1 MIRQLRV
8 LLVSIFL
15 IGLGLTAFAQNT
27 QIQGQVADNSGAVIT
42 KALVRVVDQ
51 RTGTERR
58 VETNGSGQYI
68 VPGLVPSLY
77 KVFVQAKGFSTAV
90 STPIILTVG
99 QNAVLDFKMQVGQA
113 SQTITVNAGGLEINT
128 TDGSVGTVINR
139 QFVQSIPLNGR
150 SFQDLILLTPGVVTQ
165 SPQASPAAT
174 VGNNGDF
181 SVNGQRAE
189 SNYYTVDGVS
199 ADTSASFGN
208 VGSAAGGNVQ
218 SSTALGTTQSLVS
231 VDALQEFRVS
241 SSTYSAEYGRSPGG
255 QFSFVT
261 RSGTNDFHGDVFD
274 YLRNSYFDA
283 NNWFTD
289 YYGTAAPALRQNDFG
304 GTPGGPI
311 DIPYLYNGKDKT
323 FFFFSYEGLRL
334 TQPQPAQL
342 MYVPS
347 MELRQNANLPA
358 AIEPILNAF
367 PLPTPGGIDY
377 GTGLAQFIQTDSLP
391 SQIDSTSIRV
401 DEVPSSN
408 LRLFFR
414 YSDTP
419 SSSAGR
425 YLSVYE
431 PTVSGNQTY
440 TLGATTQLSH
450 DASDEFRLGYSN
462 SHGRES
468 FILDAFGGAQ
478 PINLETALAGPT
490 TSPNPAPE
498 VILLLGGN
506 ITGLPLNP
514 TSGQMHQWNL
524 VDTLSILRGH
534 HSMKAG
540 IDYRNIETTYLPNT
554 PSVDYL
560 YTSTSQ
566 LLSNAAISASA
577 AISAPKLVPT
587 FREFSAF
594 VQDEWRVSQ
603 AINLSFGLRWE
614 VDPPPGS
621 GYGPLPYT
629 LSGSLNEPSSLAL
642 APQNTPLWD
651 TTWCNLAPRL
661 GLAWLLNPRSG
672 HTTVFRAG
680 GGVFFDTG
688 NQTGALGFQDS
699 PGNYAIQYLSGT
711 PAPFPDLS
719 SLTLSTAPPYTSTA
733 VYAPYKHLQLPYA
746 LEWSAAIEQAVGQ
759 SQSFTISYVASN
771 GRRLLQ
777 ENEFSIQALN
787 PDFGTIIQY
796 TNGPTSNYQ
805 SLQTKFQRT
814 LSKGL
819 QVLASYTWSH
829 AIDYGSN
836 FFTIPLQRGNSD
848 FDVRNSFAAGFTW
861 QTPLA
866 HSGHIANALFN
877 SWELDGHAIARSGFP
892 VNITGN
898 ETLDPA
904 TGAYYYGGVD
914 LVPSQP
920 IYLSIHGIPGNRE
933 INRAAFSLPPAGAIG
948 NAPRNFV
955 RGFGATQMNLAI
967 NRDFRLHERLQLH
980 FRAEGFNIFNHPVF
994 GTVDARLTDSTF
1006 GQATN
1011 TLNQSLATTS
1021 SLYQMGG
1028 PRSMQFA
1035 LKLTF

>member
-304 GTPGGPI
+304 GTLGGPI

-498 VILLLGGN
+498 VILLL
-506 ITGLPLNP
+506 LPPDKCING
-514 TSGQMHQWNL
+514 TS
-524 VDTLSILRGH
+524 S
-534 HSMKAG
+534 
-540 IDYRNIETTYLPNT
+540 T
-554 PSVDYL
+554 PYQFSV
-560 YTSTSQ
+560 
-566 LLSNAAISASA
+566 
-577 AISAPKLVPT
+577 
-587 FREFSAF
+587 
-594 VQDEWRVSQ
+594 
-603 AINLSFGLRWE
+603 
-614 VDPPPGS
+614 
-621 GYGPLPYT
+621 
-629 LSGSLNEPSSLAL
+629 
-642 APQNTPLWD
+642 
-651 TTWCNLAPRL
+651 
-661 GLAWLLNPRSG
+661 
-672 HTTVFRAG
+672 
-680 GGVFFDTG
+680 
-688 NQTGALGFQDS
+688 
-699 PGNYAIQYLSGT
+699 
-711 PAPFPDLS
+711 
-719 SLTLSTAPPYTSTA
+719 
-733 VYAPYKHLQLPYA
+733 
-746 LEWSAAIEQAVGQ
+746 
-759 SQSFTISYVASN
+759 
-771 GRRLLQ
+771 
-777 ENEFSIQALN
+777 
-787 PDFGTIIQY
+787 GTI
-796 TNGPTSNYQ
+796 
-805 SLQTKFQRT
+805 
-814 LSKGL
+814 
-819 QVLASYTWSH
+819 V
-829 AIDYGSN
+829 
-836 FFTIPLQRGNSD
+836 
-848 FDVRNSFAAGFTW
+848 
-861 QTPLA
+861 
-866 HSGHIANALFN
+866 
-877 SWELDGHAIARSGFP
+877 
-892 VNITGN
+892 
-898 ETLDPA
+898 
-904 TGAYYYGGVD
+904 
-914 LVPSQP
+914 
-920 IYLSIHGIPGNRE
+920 
-933 INRAAFSLPPAGAIG
+933 
-948 NAPRNFV
+948 
-955 RGFGATQMNLAI
+955 
-967 NRDFRLHERLQLH
+967 
-980 FRAEGFNIFNHPVF
+980 
-994 GTVDARLTDSTF
+994 
-1006 GQATN
+1006 
-1011 TLNQSLATTS
+1011 
-1021 SLYQMGG
+1021 
-1028 PRSMQFA
+1028 
-1035 LKLTF
+1035 